1 MTRVDMRLRET
12 HGGTMP
18 IATLFRVTAWGS
30 LAEGRALAAL
40 LREVWGGVRWDLRGG
55 FSFLEG

>member
-1 MTRVDMRLRET
+1 MDMRPQET

-18 IATLFRVTAWGS
+18 IATLFRVIAWGS

-40 LREVWGGVRWDLRGG
+40 LREVGGVRWDLRGG
-55 FSFLEG
+55 FSFLER